1 VGRLQRH
8 PKAGWVVLDLDECHA
23 RLYPTV
29 SHVWAP
35 RGEYPTL
42 PLLDA
47 HGKCVAFA
55 AIDLHTG
62 RTFHHLSRSLAGAE
76 QLRLLEQVVTAYPG
90 QRLLLIWDNGPTH
103 RNKKVAA
110 WLAAHPQVAC
120 FWLPPYSGA
129 DANPIEHFWRWFRDC
144 VTHNHLFQTVE
155 ELFTAAAQFFQ
166 DFASNQ
172 AAVLSRLGLM

>member
-1 VGRLQRH
+1 M
-8 PKAGWVVLDLDECHA
+8 PDASSSPAGPWATGSVTRKRAGVLDLDECHA

-29 SHVWAP
+29 AHVWAP
-35 RGEYPTL
+35 HGEYPTL
-42 PLLDA
+42 PLWDV

-76 QLRLLEQVVTAYPG
+76 QLRLLDQWVMAYPG

-110 WLAAHPQVAC
+110 WLAGHPQVAC
-120 FWLPPYSGA
+120 FWFPPYSG
-129 DANPIEHFWRWFRDC
+129 DGSG
-144 VTHNHLFQTVE
+144 TVSR
-155 ELFTAAAQFFQ
+155 TII
-166 DFASNQ
+166 S
-172 AAVLSRLGLM
+172 SRLLRICLLPPGSSFRTSPAIRPPYYPAWG